1 MEIRG
6 EGGNLPSVSSQVR
19 AEWGK
24 YFTNLFSSEA
34 RGQDEGFLSGD
45 VSTEKPEK
53 KCSRFT
59 SRVIEIL
66 T

>member
-24 YFTNLFSSEA
+24 YFANLFSSEA

-45 VSTEKPEK
+45 VYRKARKEMFKVH
-53 KCSRFT
+53 FQGN
-59 SRVIEIL
+59 
-66 T
+66 